1 MLNYFEILLDPSN
14 PWFWI
19 NLLLLIFLV
28 EAVPFLPIH
37 LEALLLTVLLIT
49 TPWILWLSSVIAL
62 SCGTAVSY
70 VWTKKLAKTKWMQK
84 QLQRKNIMLIKEYF
98 IRYGDPF
105 LIIIRTIPVIPY
117 RSINI
122 IAGPLEYPF
131 KRYMIIS
138 IITAMIRLGIIIFG
152 TSLLI
157 EFTGN
162 KLLTIIVV
170 IIVLTILSLVSG
182 IYLRRVHIKYKQENL
197 EDQKKSHQGKEKV
210 AIIVKK

>member
-1 MLNYFEILLDPSN
+1 MLLDPSN

-19 NLLLLIFLV
+19 DLFLLIFLV
-28 EAVPFLPIH
+28 EAIPFLPIH

-49 TPWILWLSSVIAL
+49 TPWILWILSVIAL
-62 SCGTAVSY
+62 TSGTAVSY
-70 VWTKKLAKTKWMQK
+70 IWTKKLAKTKWMQK
-84 QLQRKNIMLIKEYF
+84 QLQRKNVVLIRQYF

-131 KRYMIIS
+131 KRYMVLS
-138 IITAMIRLGIIIFG
+138 IITAMLRLGFIIFG

-157 EFTGN
+157 EITGD
-162 KLLTIIVV
+162 KFLTIIVV
-170 IIVLTILSLVSG
+170 IIVLTLLSLISV
-182 IYLRRVHIKYKQENL
+182 IYLRKVHVQSKQENNL
-197 EDQKKSHQGKEKV
+197 ETQKKSDNDRKKV
-210 AIIVKK
+210 AIVIEK